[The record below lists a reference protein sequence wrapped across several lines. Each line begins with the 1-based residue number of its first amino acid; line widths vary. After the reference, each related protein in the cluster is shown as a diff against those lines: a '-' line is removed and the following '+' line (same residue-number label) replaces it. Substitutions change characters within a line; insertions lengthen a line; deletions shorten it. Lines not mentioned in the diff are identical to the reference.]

1 MDEVSRRIVDNTAR
15 RAAAAGGA
23 PKPRFND
30 QFNFDVM
37 FPQVGE
43 HGAQGMTWGGKG
55 VLQWDFG
62 AWVWVQRCS
71 QLRRCVPASQR

>member
-1 MDEVSRRIVDNTAR
+1 MLCLPVRLLLPCSAMDEVSRRIVDNTAR

-37 FPQVGE
+37 FPQVRTGGRG
-43 HGAQGMTWGGKG
+43 GA
-55 VLQWDFG
+55 
-62 AWVWVQRCS
+62 
-71 QLRRCVPASQR
+71 